1 MSFKVSIKMFKT
13 VTCLI
18 YAYIAHNKK
27 SIIYLMI
34 KKDINFYKN
43 NLKN

>member
-1 MSFKVSIKMFKT
+1 MPLKVSIKMFKT

-18 YAYIAHNKK
+18 YAYVAHNKK
-27 SIIYLMI
+27 GNG